1 MMVEAAPAA
10 ASAATHAGANDQ
22 MQMDQEDDD
31 MVGPMPIEK
40 LAEAG
45 INTSDIKK
53 LKAQGMFTIES
64 VAFST
69 NKFLGDIRGFS
80 DAKVK
85 KIQQAAAKFVPMGF
99 TTATEHQLSRQEVI
113 FLSTGSKELDSI
125 LKGGFETGSITELY
139 GEFRTGKTQL
149 CHTLCVTCQLPL
161 SRGGGEGKALYV
173 DTEGTF
179 RPERLKDIAVRY
191 GLRGDDVLDNVAYAR
206 AYNSDHQM
214 QLLVQASALMA
225 EHRYAVLIVDSATAL
240 FRTDYTGRGE
250 LAERQQKLAQ
260 FLRRLTRIADEF
272 GVAVVMSNQ
281 VTASPDGAMFKGDSN
296 KPIGGNIM
304 AHAATTRIKLR
315 KGRGDQRVAKIVD
328 SPMLPEAEAVFAI
341 SATGITDAAD

>member
-1 MMVEAAPAA
+1 MMVEAAPATA
-10 ASAATHAGANDQ
+10 AAAHAGGTHANDQ
-22 MQMDQEDDD
+22 MDEEDD
-31 MVGPMPIEK
+31 MAGPLPIEK
-40 LAEAG
+40 LADAG
-45 INTSDIKK
+45 INAGDIKK
-53 LKAQGMFTIES
+53 LKAKGLFTIES

-69 NKFLGDIRGFS
+69 VKFLSDIRGFS
-80 DAKVK
+80 DAKVNK
-85 KIQQAAAKFVPMGF
+85 VQQAAAKFVPMGF
-99 TTATEHQLSRQEVI
+99 TTATEHQLARQQVI
-113 FLSTGSKELDSI
+113 FLSTGSKELDGI

-161 SRGGGEGKALYV
+161 TRGGGEGKALYI

-179 RPERLKDIAVRY
+179 RPERLKEISARF
-191 GLRGDDVLDNVAYAR
+191 GLRGDDVLDNIAYAR

-214 QLLVQASALMA
+214 QLLVQASALMT

-272 GVAVVMSNQ
+272 GVAVVISNQ
-281 VTASPDGAMFKGDSN
+281 VTASPDGSMFKGDSN

-328 SPMLPEAEAVFAI
+328 SPMLPEAEAIFSI
-341 SATGITDAAD
+341 TEKGITDASD